1 MIQAS
6 KDELEMELQASFVEI
21 RKREMAFYVTNC
33 RSLGTQAALIAAFSY
48 AGITVD
54 LRQSHGAL
62 KAIYMSLVTCAMGF
76 AFTSLINSMMAS
88 MLGPGYAL
96 RGPEGSYHHATESM
110 MYEYKLVALNLLLAM
125 SSFYFAA
132 VAYVFLAFHV
142 SLSIP
147 VFLLMALLYER
158 TVRYSL
164 LVMRQF
170 RLPTGLAISGRIN
183 VDGTITPY
191 TALSPIAAELEV
203 LRRRPSSLAVWAR
216 VRWLALRVEVDEFLG
231 TSDLR
236 DNRGVVRVRTEGEL
250 RAEAEATRM
259 AMRNMLHNIEHG
271 NRRNASAQMS
281 VPLRQAA
288 DSAAAPPLSGL
299 GAAPASRDALRAA
312 DLPSDSPAHAR

>member
-48 AGITVD
+48 SGITVD
-54 LRQSHGAL
+54 LQDSHGVL
-62 KAIYMSLVTCAMGF
+62 KAIYMSLVTSAMGF

-110 MYEYKLVALNLLLAM
+110 MYEYKLVAVNLLLAM
-125 SSFYFAA
+125 NMFYFAA
-132 VAYVFLAFHV
+132 FAYVFLAFHF
-142 SLSIP
+142 SLSVPIF
-147 VFLLMALLYER
+147 VLMAVLYER
-158 TVRYSL
+158 TIRYSL
-164 LVMRQF
+164 GVMKIF

-183 VDGTITPY
+183 MDGTITPY
-191 TALSPIAAELEV
+191 TALSPIAIELEV
-203 LRRRPSSLAVWAR
+203 LRRRPPTLSGWMR
-216 VRWLALRVEVDEFLG
+216 IRWLSMRVEIDEFLG

-236 DNRGVVRVRTEGEL
+236 DNRGAVRVRTEAEL
-250 RAEAEATRM
+250 QAEAEATRV
-259 AMRNMLHNIEHG
+259 AMRNMLYNIEHG
-271 NRRNASAQMS
+271 TRRNDPVQMS

-288 DSAAAPPLSGL
+288 DSAAAPPPNLQAGQ
-299 GAAPASRDALRAA
+299 
-312 DLPSDSPAHAR
+312 